1 MSNENII
8 QVEIKRV
15 YGRDTIYPMCDKG
28 KLFAQLARTST
39 LTMAAIKLIK
49 QLGFT
54 VQVINNSV
62 SQL

>member
-1 MSNENII
+1 MSENLI

-39 LTMAAIKLIK
+39 LTLPAVKLIK

-54 VQVINNSV
+54 VEVINSSA